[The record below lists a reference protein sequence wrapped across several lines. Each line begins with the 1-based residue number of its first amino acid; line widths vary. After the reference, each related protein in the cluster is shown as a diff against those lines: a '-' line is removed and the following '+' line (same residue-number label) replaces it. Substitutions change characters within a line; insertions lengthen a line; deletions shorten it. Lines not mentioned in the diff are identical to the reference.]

1 MPTPSAAA
9 EDPLLPREIRIHG
22 HAVRYRTAGT
32 GPVLVLVHGIT
43 GRASTWREVI
53 GPLAERFTVVAP
65 DLQGHGGSAKPRGD
79 YSLGAFAAGIRDLLT
94 ALGHDRFTVVG
105 HSLGG
110 GIALQ
115 MAYLFPER
123 CERLVLVGSGGLG
136 RDVNPVLR
144 LASLPG
150 TELTMPMIAPSWGD
164 RPMRMLGRGLHR
176 LGWRAGPDVA
186 EVTMA
191 WLSLTDA
198 SARMAFLH
206 TLRGVVDVLGQRVSA
221 RDRLYL
227 AKELPVLIVWGEKD
241 HIIPVAHGRWTHE
254 HVPHSRL
261 EVYPDAGH
269 FPHLDDPLRF
279 VAELTAFVD
288 ETEPARLDVE
298 TLRGRLQHGPSA
310 ADTPEA
316 ERSPLAA

>member
-1 MPTPSAAA
+1 MSRPQGVP
-9 EDPLLPREIRIHG
+9 EDPLAPREIRIHG
-22 HAVRYRTAGT
+22 TAVRYRTAGS
-32 GPVLVLVHGIT
+32 GPVLVLLHGIT
-43 GRASTWREVI
+43 SRSSTWREVI

-65 DLQGHGGSAKPRGD
+65 DLQGHGHSAKPRGD
-79 YSLGAFAAGIRDLLT
+79 YSLSAFAAGVRDLLA

-150 TELTMPMIAPSWGD
+150 AELVMPFVAPSWGG
-164 RPMRMLGRGLHR
+164 RPVRMLGRGLHR
-176 LGWRAGPDVA
+176 LGWRAGPDAA
-186 EVTMA
+186 EVTMG
-191 WLSLTDA
+191 WLSLTDVA
-198 SARMAFLH
+198 GRMAFLH

-227 AKELPVLIVWGEKD
+227 AEHMPLLLVWGEQD
-241 HIIPVAHGRWTHE
+241 RIIPVAHGRWTHE
-254 HVPHSRL
+254 HVVHSRL
-261 EVYPDAGH
+261 EVYEGAGH
-269 FPHLDDPLRF
+269 FPHLDDPVRF
-279 VAELTAFVD
+279 VADLTAFVKD
-288 ETEPARLDVE
+288 TEPATLDVE
-298 TLRGRLQHGPSA
+298 TLRDRLRNGPTA
-310 ADTPEA
+310 EEAPEA